1 MGGSANPVPVFCPP
15 RRLFFVKTTRR
26 VAQPPERPLGV
37 FDGNCGF
44 CRLWLE
50 RWKSQTGRKVDY
62 APSQEV
68 AERFPEIPKEAF
80 QRAFQLVLPD
90 GEVLEGAEAVLATL
104 ARIPG
109 RRGLLLKLYGNIPG
123 LAPILELFYRTI
135 AGHRSAALRVTRLLW
150 GRSVLKPTYT
160 AASALFLRLLG
171 LCYLAA
177 FVSLWLQVDG
187 LIGAN
192 GILPV
197 GRLLEWIRGQTGAE
211 RYWLAPTLSW
221 LFPSDAGLHAL
232 CGVGTAASI
241 ALLLGFVPAPAAA
254 LAWVCYLSLS
264 VAGQVF
270 LEYQWDILLTETG
283 LLAIFL
289 AAPRRWRVRTGL
301 SPSPV
306 ARFLLVW
313 LLLRVMFSSGVVKL
327 ASGDPAWRDLT
338 ALQYH
343 YWTQPLPPW
352 TAWFMNLASPSF
364 QKLSCAFLFVAE
376 LLAPLLFFAPRRLRL
391 LGFGLTVLLE
401 SLIALTGNY
410 AFFNLLTIALA
421 FLLLDDD
428 AFPRRWR
435 ENARKEAA
443 AKPARW
449 PKAILAPAAVVL
461 FLASAVPFAATLSL
475 VRRIPRPMIAL
486 YQVVAPFRSTG
497 SYGLFAV
504 MTKTRL
510 EIVVEGSDD
519 LVEWRAYEFRWK
531 PGDPKCRPAFVAPHQ
546 PRVDW
551 QMWFAALGRFEEN
564 PWFAAFLRRL
574 LEGSPAV
581 TRLLEKNPFPDRPPR
596 YVRARA
602 YDYRFTDASERRRTG
617 AWWSREERGAYS
629 PPLSL
634 SDWSR

>member
-1 MGGSANPVPVFCPP
+1 
-15 RRLFFVKTTRR
+15 VKTRRR
-26 VAQPPERPLGV
+26 VAQPPERPLGI

-68 AERFPEIPKEAF
+68 AARFPEIPKEAF
-80 QRAFQLVLPD
+80 SKSFQLVLPD
-90 GEVLEGAEAVLATL
+90 GEVLQGAEAVLATL

-109 RRGLLLKLYGNIPG
+109 RRGLLRKLYGNIPG
-123 LAPILELFYRTI
+123 LAPILELVYRI
-135 AGHRSAALRVTRLLW
+135 VAAHRSAALRVTHLLW
-150 GRSVLKPTYT
+150 GKSVLKPTYA

-177 FVSLWLQVDG
+177 FVSLWVQIDG
-187 LIGAN
+187 LVGSN

-197 GRLLEWIRGQTGAE
+197 GRFLDWIRGQTGAE

-221 LFPSDAGLHAL
+221 VFPGDAGLHAL
-232 CGVGTAASI
+232 CGVGAAASI
-241 ALLLGFVPAPAAA
+241 ALLLGFAPAASA
-254 LAWVCYLSLS
+254 AVAWICYLSLS

-270 LEYQWDILLTETG
+270 LQFQWDILLTEAG

-289 AAPRRWRVRTGL
+289 AAPFRWRIRSGL

-306 ARFLLVW
+306 ARFLLVC

-352 TAWFMNLASPSF
+352 TAWFMNLASPEL

-391 LGFGLTVLLE
+391 LGFGLTIVLE
-401 SLIALTGNY
+401 TLIALTGNY
-410 AFFNLLTIALA
+410 AFFNLLAIALA

-435 ENARKEAA
+435 ESAHKEAV
-443 AKPARW
+443 AKPKRW
-449 PKAILAPAAVVL
+449 PKSVLAPAAVVL
-461 FLASAVPFAATLSL
+461 FLASAVPFAATLGL
-475 VRRIPRPMIAL
+475 VRWIPSPLVGLYRI
-486 YQVVAPFRSTG
+486 VAPFRSTS
-497 SYGLFAV
+497 SYGLFAI

-519 LVEWRAYEFRWK
+519 GVEWRAYEFRWK
-531 PGDPKCRPAFVAPHQ
+531 PGDPKRRPAFVAPHQ

-564 PWFAAFLRRL
+564 PWFAAFLQKL

-581 TRLLEKNPFPDRPPR
+581 ERLLEKNPFPDRPPR
-596 YVRARA
+596 YIRAVA
-602 YDYRFTDASERRRTG
+602 YDYRFTDGVERRRSG
-617 AWWSREERGAYS
+617 AWWTRRALGPYGPVLESSEGFTMMNSSR
-629 PPLSL
+629 
-634 SDWSR
+634 

>member
-1 MGGSANPVPVFCPP
+1 
-15 RRLFFVKTTRR
+15 
-26 VAQPPERPLGV
+26 
-37 FDGNCGF
+37 
-44 CRLWLE
+44 
-50 RWKSQTGRKVDY
+50 VDY

-68 AERFPEIPKEAF
+68 AARFPEIPKEAF
-80 QRAFQLVLPD
+80 AKSFQLVLPD

-109 RRGLLLKLYGNIPG
+109 RRGMLLKLYGNIPG
-123 LAPILELFYRTI
+123 LAPILELFYRTV
-135 AGHRSAALRVTRLLW
+135 AAHRSAALRVTHLLW
-150 GRSVLKPTYT
+150 GKSVLKPTYT

-187 LIGAN
+187 LIGSN

-197 GRLLEWIRGQTGAE
+197 TRFLEWIRGQTGAE

-221 LFPSDAGLHAL
+221 LFPSDGGLHAL
-232 CGVGTAASI
+232 CAVGTAAAI
-241 ALLLGFVPAPAAA
+241 ALLLGFAPAAGA
-254 LAWVCYLSLS
+254 AMAWLCYLSLC

-270 LEYQWDILLTETG
+270 LEYQWDILLTEAG

-289 AAPRRWRVRTGL
+289 AAPFRRRIKSGL

-364 QKLSCAFLFVAE
+364 QKVSCAFLFVAE

-391 LGFGLTVLLE
+391 LGFGLTILLE

-428 AFPRRWR
+428 TFPRRWR
-435 ENARKEAA
+435 ESARKEAA
-443 AKPARW
+443 TRMARW
-449 PKAILAPAAVVL
+449 PKAVLAPAAIVL
-461 FLASAVPFAATLSL
+461 FLASAVPFAATLNL
-475 VRRIPRPMIAL
+475 VRWIPSPLFAL
-486 YQVVAPFRSTG
+486 YRVVAPLRSTSG
-497 SYGLFAV
+497 YGLFAV

-510 EIVVEGSDD
+510 EIVVEGSADG
-519 LVEWRAYEFRWK
+519 VEWRPYEFRWK
-531 PGDPKCRPAFVAPHQ
+531 PGDLRRRPSFVAPHQ

-551 QMWFAALGRFEEN
+551 QMWFAALGRFQEN
-564 PWFAAFLRRL
+564 PWFAAFLRKL

-581 TRLLEKNPFPDRPPR
+581 TGLLEKNPFPERPPR
-596 YVRARA
+596 YVRARG
-602 YDYRFTDASERRRTG
+602 YDYRFTDSDERRRTG
-617 AWWSREERGAYS
+617 AWWSREERGLYA
-629 PPLSL
+629 PMLSL
-634 SDWSR
+634 EDWSR